1 VSNCEQVY
9 SVSITPLASK
19 GGFYLPEQLLREGY
33 TTGSCAAA
41 AAKAAVLAAHGEII
55 TITEIFSPQGQS
67 IIVPIYSAE
76 ATLDGG
82 SACVIKDGGDDP
94 DITHGTKISVTV
106 KITSDRDVILQAGEG
121 VGVVTKPGLSVAVGQ
136 PAINPGPRLMIEQ
149 ALAAVLPVGQGAIVT
164 ITVPDGVRLAKK
176 TLNPILGIEGGI
188 SIIGTTGIVKPMSEE
203 AFKNSLTPQISVVR
217 ALGYQDIVFVPG
229 RIGQNVASE
238 RLKLNPEIIVQT
250 SNFIGHML
258 ENALDKGIKRV
269 LIIGHLGKI
278 VKVAA
283 GIFHTHNR
291 VADARLETLAA
302 YAATCG
308 ASQAAVEQILAC
320 TTTEAA
326 MTVITAYDLQRVYLV
341 LARRA
346 SLRAERYVFGEMTVG
361 TVIATLKGEILA
373 ADEAARAIGGALEW
387 NIKSLL

>member
-1 VSNCEQVY
+1 MSRFKLSFYPPCQQ
-9 SVSITPLASK
+9 
-19 GGFYLPEQLLREGY
+19 GGILLSEQLLREGY

-41 AAKAAVLAAHGEII
+41 AAKAAVLAAQGQII
-55 TITEIFSPQGQS
+55 VVTEVLSPQGQS
-67 IIVPIYSAE
+67 ITVPIFSAE
-76 ATLDGG
+76 ATSDGG

-94 DITHGTKISVTV
+94 DITHGAKIVVTV
-106 KITSDRDVILQAGEG
+106 KITTDRGILLQGGEG

-149 ALAAVLPVGQGAIVT
+149 ALAAVLPEGQGAIVT
-164 ITVPDGVRLAKK
+164 ITVPDGVNLAKK

-203 AFKNSLTPQISVVR
+203 AFKNSLTPQISVVK
-217 ALGYQDIVFVPG
+217 ALGYEDIVFVPG
-229 RIGQNVASE
+229 RIGQSVAVE
-238 RLKLNPEIIVQT
+238 RLQLNPEIVVQT

-258 ENALDKGIKRV
+258 ENAAAKGIKRV

-291 VADARLETLAA
+291 IADARLETLAA

-308 ASQAAVEQILAC
+308 APQAAVEQILAC

-326 MTVITAYDLQRVYLV
+326 MTIITVYELQKVYLV

-346 SLRAERYVFGEMTVG
+346 SLRAERYVFGEMTIG

-373 ADEAARAIGGALEW
+373 ADEAARDIGGALGW
-387 NIKSLL
+387 NTKLLL

>member
-1 VSNCEQVY
+1 MS
-9 SVSITPLASK
+9 
-19 GGFYLPEQLLREGY
+19 EQLLREGY

-41 AAKAAVLAAHGEII
+41 AAKAAVLAAQGQII
-55 TITEIFSPQGQS
+55 TVTEVLSPQGQS
-67 IIVPIYSAE
+67 ITVPIYFAE
-76 ATLDGG
+76 ATRDGG

-94 DITHGTKISVTV
+94 DTTHGAKIVVTV
-106 KITSDRDVILQAGEG
+106 KIVSDSGILLRAGEG
-121 VGVVTKPGLSVAVGQ
+121 VGVVTKPGLAVAVGQ
-136 PAINPGPRLMIEQ
+136 PAINPGPRLMIER

-164 ITVPDGVRLAKK
+164 ISVPDGVRLAKK

-203 AFKNSLTPQISVVR
+203 AFKNSLIPQINVVR
-217 ALGYQDIVFVPG
+217 ALGYEDIVFVPG
-229 RIGQNVASE
+229 RIGQDVAVE
-238 RLKLNPEIIVQT
+238 RLKLNPEIVVQT

-258 ENALDKGIKRV
+258 ENAADKGIKRV

-283 GIFHTHNR
+283 GVFHTHNR
-291 VADARLETLAA
+291 IADARMETLAA
-302 YAATCG
+302 YAAACG
-308 ASQAAVEQILAC
+308 APQVAVEQILAC

-326 MTVITAYDLQRVYLV
+326 MPIITAYHLQLVYLII
-341 LARRA
+341 ARRA
-346 SLRAERYVFGEMTVG
+346 SFRAERYVFGELTVG

-373 ADEAARAIGGALEW
+373 VDEAAQDIGGTLGW